1 MDEQAKII
9 LYRQLMKF
17 ENMSKFKHEKVMTW
31 EKFNSLDKIDA
42 LEYASD
48 YRDKCSEAF
57 NKRTRKIERRP
68 LYLELPDMDFVG
80 EDLSDFYLHD
90 FLPGYS
96 RERNNGKKIF
106 VQSKINLKNTKCT
119 INMGTIR
126 PIIISLDRKNYKRN
140 IC

>member
-17 ENMSKFKHEKVMTW
+17 ENMSKLKNEKVMTW
-31 EKFNSLDKIDA
+31 ERFSSLDKKDM
-42 LEYASD
+42 LEYVSD

-57 NKRTRKIERRP
+57 NKRTRKIERRG
-68 LYLELPDMDFVG
+68 LYLELPDIDFEG

-90 FLPGYS
+90 FMPGYS
-96 RERNNGKKIF
+96 RERNNGKKVF
-106 VQSKINLKNTKCT
+106 VQSKINFKDTNCT